1 MAELGVDILNCMPMY
16 PNADTPFGDV
26 PEPQPEQMTGI
37 RREAEKI
44 IPQMHH
50 CTRCRAD
57 AVGLL
62 DADRTDEFRGCLSA
76 CANAVPAP
84 ADRPYV
90 AVATQEGVLVNLHLG
105 EAASFQIW
113 GPKDGGFQMLEERP
127 APRPGGGAD
136 RWWTMAETLKDCR
149 AVLVSGIGDTPA
161 GRAERSRRGA
171 GGDERLHRDGPD
183 GHLWGRRPVGAQRPE
198 VRRGRRL
205 LQPEEGGG
213 VRLTALMVSPDRAPA
228 SMTE

>member
-1 MAELGVDILNCMPMY
+1 
-16 PNADTPFGDV
+16 V
-26 PEPQPEQMTGI
+26 PEPLPEQMTAI
-37 RREAEKI
+37 RREAETI

-62 DADRTDEFRGCLSA
+62 DSDRTDEFRGCLSA
-76 CANAVPAP
+76 CASSVPA
-84 ADRPYV
+84 AMGRPYV

-113 GPKDGGFQMLEERP
+113 GIQDGAYKMLEERP

-136 RWWTMAETLKDCR
+136 RWWAMAEILKDCR

-161 GRAERSRRGA
+161 AVLSEAGVEPVVMNGFIDMALNAIYGGGDLSGLKGRRRGVA
-171 GGDERLHRDGPD
+171 GGCSQKKSGQ
-183 GHLWGRRPVGAQRPE
+183 GC
-198 VRRGRRL
+198 
-205 LQPEEGGG
+205 
-213 VRLTALMVSPDRAPA
+213 M
-228 SMTE
+228 